1 MKIIQKVFVLM
12 AIYILSPV
20 ATSFLMHYDMTYR
33 TQHATEGTAWA
44 CGIFGGGF
52 SDFLHCPR
60 REIITILYLTKLI
73 GTPLY
78 VIPDKYNFIIYGII
92 SVIAILIY
100 IFAVVPIAMK
110 AVVFTAAF
118 GLIGSM
124 FLYNFMAIRENT
136 F

>member
-52 SDFLHCPR
+52 MSFVMTIL
-60 REIITILYLTKLI
+60 IITILYLTKLI